1 VSKEA
6 RPAALSHLEREV
18 LNAIQ
23 EDFPLV
29 KRPFR
34 ELAARLGRTEEEILG
49 VVRELKQKGIIRR
62 IGASFDSGRLN
73 LASTLVAMKVPP
85 ERLEEVASVVSS
97 YPEVTHNYQRD
108 HRYNLWFA
116 VIAARQARLDA
127 ILQEIKEKT
136 GILEV
141 YSLPA
146 RRRFKIRVKFEL

>member
-1 VSKEA
+1 V
-6 RPAALSHLEREV
+6 ALSHLERDV

-29 KRPFR
+29 KRPFA
-34 ELAARLGRTEEEILG
+34 ELAVRLGRAEEEILG
-49 VVRELKQKGIIRR
+49 VARELRQKGIIRR

-108 HRYNLWFA
+108 HPYNLWFA
-116 VIAARQARLDA
+116 IVAASQARLEA
-127 ILQEIKEKT
+127 ILEEIEDKT
-136 GILEV
+136 GISEV